1 MNREREDEAQSFT
14 LFDTDPT
21 EEEVRLF
28 ARKMGMNCATGS
40 KYLYLAREAL
50 ITSSLPGG
58 WLLVKDAEDHMWW
71 VHEQLGRNSRYST
84 KYK

>member
-14 LFDTDPT
+14 LFDTEPT
-21 EEEVRLF
+21 EEEIRLF
-28 ARKMGMNCATGS
+28 ARKMGMKCATDS

-58 WLLVKDAEDHMWW
+58 
-71 VHEQLGRNSRYST
+71 
-84 KYK
+84 